1 MDDVVRAYSKRI
13 GARPYALKFES
24 FTRILA
30 EYFSDP
36 RTCLLNRETGFPFC
50 MWKKYCSLADE
61 FVNFFCNQVAL
72 EVCEEEAMVL
82 VNAFIGE
89 GQCDWICFMLKY
101 FFTICKSHVQA
112 ESE

>member
-1 MDDVVRAYSKRI
+1 
-13 GARPYALKFES
+13 
-24 FTRILA
+24 
-30 EYFSDP
+30 
-36 RTCLLNRETGFPFC
+36 